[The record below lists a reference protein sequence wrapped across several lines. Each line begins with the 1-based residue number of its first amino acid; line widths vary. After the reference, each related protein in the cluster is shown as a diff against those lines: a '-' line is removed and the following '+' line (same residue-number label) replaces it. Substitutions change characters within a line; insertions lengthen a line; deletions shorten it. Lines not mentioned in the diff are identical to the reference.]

1 MCRGIFQTGLG
12 GAQGNGL
19 LGHFD
24 TLVGQIG
31 KLVDLGRVLLV
42 HVGLIGHV
50 QIVAGF
56 LGFQGRDLGRLRVG
70 LQAAVVAAGLFEVGV
85 RWCGAGRQG
94 YGDSQQGRDHQLFTV
109 HDFVLLVEWECV
121 APRRLLN
128 GALTFL
134 THFLDAFLSVLH

>member
-1 MCRGIFQTGLG
+1 MRRGIFQTGLG

-31 KLVDLGRVLLV
+31 KLVNLGRVLLV
-42 HVGLIGHV
+42 PVGLIGQI
-50 QIVAGF
+50 QIVAGL
-56 LGFQGRDLGRLRVG
+56 LGFQRSDFTGLRVG

-85 RWCGAGRQG
+85 RWRGAGRQG
-94 YGDSQQGRDHQLFTV
+94 YGDSQQGRDHQLFTF

-128 GALTFL
+128 GALAFL
-134 THFLDAFLSVLH
+134 AHFLDAFLSVLH